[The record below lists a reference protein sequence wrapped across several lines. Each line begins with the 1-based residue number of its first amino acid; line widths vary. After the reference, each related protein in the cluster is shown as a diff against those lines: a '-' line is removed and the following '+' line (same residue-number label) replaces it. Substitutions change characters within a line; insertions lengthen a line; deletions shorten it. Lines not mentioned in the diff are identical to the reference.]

1 MQKSCQFQTL
11 CDRLDCGVY
20 RTYPLLV
27 TLLVCGAVLS
37 PIAENFKEPP
47 RDDFPLSWYPMFA
60 RPRPT
65 WETPVYVVGV
75 DPDGKRQKLS
85 QVWWTAGG
93 FNQGATQLI
102 QAAQA
107 GKSKLAP
114 LCERIAKKVAKKKSP
129 ELEGVVEV
137 AILRGKYSLDRWFRE
152 GNHQPER
159 EEELQRC
166 TVERP

>member
-1 MQKSCQFQTL
+1 M
-11 CDRLDCGVY
+11 GVFRVY
-20 RTYPLLV
+20 AILV
-27 TLLVCGAVLS
+27 TLLVCGVVLS
-37 PIAENFKEPP
+37 PITQGFRASP

-60 RPRPT
+60 RPRPK
-65 WETPVYVVGV
+65 WETPVYVIGLKS
-75 DPDGKRQKLS
+75 DGSRQKLS
-85 QVWWTAGG
+85 QQWWTAGG

-107 GKSKLAP
+107 GKSALEP
-114 LCERIAKKVAKKKSP
+114 LCTRIATKVGKKKSA

-152 GNHQPER
+152 GDHRPER